1 MESSSNMF
9 SNYPDVVNAEQLQE
23 MLGISRSKAY
33 SLLKTGK
40 IKSKKVGRIYKIAKV
55 NIIKFLEED

>member
-1 MESSSNMF
+1 MESNNNIF
-9 SNYPDVVNAEQLQE
+9 KDYDDVVTPEELQE

-33 SLLKTGK
+33 SLLKNGE

-55 NIIKFLEED
+55 NVIKYLEEV